1 MNVLEIRHLRLL
13 LAIAEEGSL
22 TAAARQLH
30 LTQSALSHQLRDA
43 EEKLETRLFHRV
55 NKRLVAT
62 PAGEQALAAAR
73 KVLQD
78 LQEVEAAIRQGRAS
92 GQHTLRLAT
101 ECYTCYHWL
110 PQVLARFRKT
120 HPKVEVRIDL
130 ASTDQPLLAL
140 REGRLDLAI
149 VYSDPS
155 SEEFRVVPLFLDEMV
170 VMLSPRHRLAK
181 RSAIQPTDFAGETLY
196 VYPPKSD
203 NLLLRRVLKPVG
215 VEPTVYEVP
224 LTEAIVE
231 LVSSGL
237 GIAFLARW
245 AVEPHLKA
253 GTIVTRPLSK
263 KWRRTWKA
271 AFLGQADLPVY
282 TRDFL
287 RMLREQRGIRPP
299 A

>member
-1 MNVLEIRHLRLL
+1 M
-13 LAIAEEGSL
+13 AIAEEGSL

-43 EEKLETRLFHRV
+43 EDKLETRLFHRV

-62 PAGEQALAAAR
+62 PAGDQALAAAR

-78 LQEVEAAIRQGRAS
+78 LEETETAIRQGRTS
-92 GQHTLRLAT
+92 GQQTLRLAT

-110 PQVLARFRKT
+110 PRVLATFRKM
-120 HPKVEVRIDL
+120 HPKVEVRIHL
-130 ASTDQPLLAL
+130 ASTDQPLRAL

-155 SEEFRVVPLFLDEMV
+155 SEEFQVVPLFPDEMV
-170 VMLSPRHRLAK
+170 VVLSPRHRLAK
-181 RSAIQPTDFAGETLY
+181 RPAIQPADFAGETLY

-203 NLLLRRVLKPVG
+203 NLLLRRLLKPVG
-215 VEPTVYEVP
+215 VEPAAIHEVP

-245 AVEPHLKA
+245 AVEPHLKS
-253 GTIVTRPLSK
+253 GKITTRSLSK

-271 AFLGQADLPVY
+271 AFLLQAELPAY

-287 RMLREQRGIRPP
+287 RMLREQRGVP
-299 A
+299 ASAP